1 MEAAGEMTP
10 ANPKDDGTGER
21 GVEAVER
28 ALRILDC
35 FDAADKGLS
44 LAELSRRSG
53 LYKST
58 ILRLAT
64 SLSRFGYLQR
74 EESGHFRLGPALW
87 RLGAQY
93 QGQFD
98 LEEIV
103 RPKLDRLV
111 EATGESASFYIL
123 EDNFRVCLYRRNSPK
138 AIRHHLDEGA
148 RFPLDESATSKVL
161 GSSADTSQASG
172 DSTLT
177 DGFATSIGAR
187 DPDVASVSAPVL
199 DRSGRL
205 VAALTVSGLA
215 GRFTSRKRESAAKL
229 LKSCAR
235 EIARELPD

>member
-1 MEAAGEMTP
+1 MTS
-10 ANPKDDGTGER
+10 ATPKDDGTGER

-35 FDAADKGLS
+35 FGAEDKSLS

-64 SLSRFGYLQR
+64 SLSRFGYLRR

-93 QGQFD
+93 QGQFS

-111 EATGESASFYIL
+111 EATGESASLYIR
-123 EDNFRVCLYRRNSPK
+123 EDNFRVCLYRRNSPR
-138 AIRHHLDEGA
+138 AVRHHLDEGA
-148 RFPLDESATSKVL
+148 RFPLDESATANVL
-161 GSSADTSQASG
+161 RSHAGPGRPPGGTTAGEGHAISV
-172 DSTLT
+172 
-177 DGFATSIGAR
+177 GAR
-187 DPDVASVSAPVL
+187 DPDVASVSVPVV
-199 DRSGRL
+199 DRSGNL

-215 GRFTSRKRESAAKL
+215 GRFTSRKREDAVNL

-235 EIARELPD
+235 EITGELPN

>member
-1 MEAAGEMTP
+1 MTS

-35 FDAADKGLS
+35 FDGADKSLS

-64 SLSRFGYLQR
+64 SLSRFGYLRR
-74 EESGHFRLGPALW
+74 ERTGHFRLGPALW
-87 RLGAQY
+87 RLGALY
-93 QGQFD
+93 RSQFD
-98 LEEIV
+98 MEEVV

-111 EATGESASFYIL
+111 EATGESASFYIR
-123 EDNFRVCLYRRNSPK
+123 EDNFRVCLYRRNSPR

-161 GSSADTSQASG
+161 RSFAGASQAPG
-172 DSTLT
+172 DSTVT
-177 DGFATSIGAR
+177 DGFATSVGAR
-187 DPDVASVSAPVL
+187 DPDVASVSAPVFDRL
-199 DRSGRL
+199 DRL

-215 GRFTSRKRESAAKL
+215 GRFTSRKREDTVNL

>member
-1 MEAAGEMTP
+1 MTSAP
-10 ANPKDDGTGER
+10 SEDDGSGER

-28 ALRILDC
+28 ALKILDC
-35 FDAADKGLS
+35 FDPSDKNLS

-74 EESGHFRLGPALW
+74 EESGRFRLGPALW
-87 RLGAQY
+87 KLGAQY
-93 QGQFD
+93 QSQFD

-111 EATGESASFYIL
+111 EATGESASFYIR
-123 EDNFRVCLYRRNSPK
+123 EDNFRVCLYRRNSPR

-148 RFPLDESATSKVL
+148 RFPMDESATANVL
-161 GSSADTSQASG
+161 KSHAGKGKAPGDTTAG
-172 DSTLT
+172 E
-177 DGFATSIGAR
+177 GYATSVGAR
-187 DPDVASVSAPVL
+187 DPDVASVSVPVL
-199 DRSGRL
+199 DRSGQL

-215 GRFTSRKRESAAKL
+215 GRFTSRKREDAVNL

-235 EIARELPD
+235 EITRELPG